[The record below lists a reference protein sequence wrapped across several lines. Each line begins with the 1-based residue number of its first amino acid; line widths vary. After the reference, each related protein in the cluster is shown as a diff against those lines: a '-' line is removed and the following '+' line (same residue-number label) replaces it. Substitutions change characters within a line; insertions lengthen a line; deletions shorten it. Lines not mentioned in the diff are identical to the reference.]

1 MRLKKYLRYGQK
13 LSCENEGCAA
23 KFTTALGYL
32 SHKKICGVKEEDR
45 EKFVCEECGKEYT
58 SMPGLSYHLKAK
70 HTQVMNG
77 QTVIGTKS
85 SLVLQTLLRNCK
97 RYMPLIPASLDHSS
111 LLEGYIFCYLLQT
124 EPVESDNIDN
134 ADKVKGSC
142 RHLLTQMNNRN

>member
-13 LSCENEGCAA
+13 LSCENEGCGA

-77 QTVIGTKS
+77 HAVIGPKL
-85 SLVLQTLLRNCK
+85 SLVLQT
-97 RYMPLIPASLDHSS
+97 
-111 LLEGYIFCYLLQT
+111 F
-124 EPVESDNIDN
+124 V
-134 ADKVKGSC
+134 
-142 RHLLTQMNNRN
+142 